1 MASKCASA
9 SRPLLR
15 QSCPRVALRKLNLP
29 VTHRKLS
36 HLRVTCLRRIRGFF
50 FAAASVACPLRKIR
64 RLSPR
69 IRRLSASP
77 KNRDC
82 PTRSHRR
89 IRCYHPFPVAA
100 ASVAK
105 PRHPI
110 RPNPPPAPSAACPRS
125 RVRRGSPPPDPPTT
139 TLATAASGRLTCPPP
154 SLFACYAV
162 SCKSVAC
169 PHRFSSAS
177 RLARSPPVPPA
188 ASVACPR
195 RLSSVSLPYH
205 VAAPRRR
212 IEPRYLCCNM
222 QPKRAAVSSCRIMP
236 PQRLTRRRIELP
248 YHTAATLP
256 PFRAS
261 VSLLYHAAASRRRIE
276 QRYRCRIMPPQRR
289 DPPPYQA
296 AVSCRSNAPPYR
308 ASVSLL

>member
-36 HLRVTCLRRIRGFF
+36 HLRVTCLRRIRRFF

-125 RVRRGSPPPDPPTT
+125 RVRCSRI
-139 TLATAASGRLTCPPP
+139 A
-154 SLFACYAV
+154 AV
-162 SCKSVAC
+162 SC
-169 PHRFSSAS
+169 S
-177 RLARSPPVPPA
+177 RNAVT
-188 ASVACPR
+188 R
-195 RLSSVSLPYH
+195 RNIMQPYH
-205 VAAPRRR
+205 AAATRRR
-212 IEPRYLCCNM
+212 IEPPYRCC
-222 QPKRAAVSSCRIMP
+222 R
-236 PQRLTRRRIELP
+236 
-248 YHTAATLP
+248 
-256 PFRAS
+256 
-261 VSLLYHAAASRRRIE
+261 SLL
-276 QRYRCRIMPPQRR
+276 
-289 DPPPYQA
+289 
-296 AVSCRSNAPPYR
+296 
-308 ASVSLL
+308 

>member
-29 VTHRKLS
+29 VTPRKLS
-36 HLRVTCLRRIRGFF
+36 HLRVACLRRIRRFF

-100 ASVAK
+100 ASVAR

-110 RPNPPPAPSAACPRS
+110 RSQ
-125 RVRRGSPPPDPPTT
+125 SPH
-139 TLATAASGRLTCPPP
+139 P
-154 SLFACYAV
+154 SLGPATP
-162 SCKSVAC
+162 SV
-169 PHRFSSAS
+169 PS
-177 RLARSPPVPPA
+177 
-188 ASVACPR
+188 
-195 RLSSVSLPYH
+195 
-205 VAAPRRR
+205 
-212 IEPRYLCCNM
+212 
-222 QPKRAAVSSCRIMP
+222 
-236 PQRLTRRRIELP
+236 
-248 YHTAATLP
+248 
-256 PFRAS
+256 
-261 VSLLYHAAASRRRIE
+261 
-276 QRYRCRIMPPQRR
+276 
-289 DPPPYQA
+289 QA
-296 AVSCRSNAPPYR
+296 AVSCRRSA
-308 ASVSLL
+308 

>member
-36 HLRVTCLRRIRGFF
+36 HLRVTCLRRIRRFF

-100 ASVAK
+100 ASVAR

-110 RPNPPPAPSAACPRS
+110 RSQ
-125 RVRRGSPPPDPPTT
+125 SPH
-139 TLATAASGRLTCPPP
+139 P
-154 SLFACYAV
+154 SLGPATP
-162 SCKSVAC
+162 SV
-169 PHRFSSAS
+169 PS
-177 RLARSPPVPPA
+177 
-188 ASVACPR
+188 
-195 RLSSVSLPYH
+195 
-205 VAAPRRR
+205 
-212 IEPRYLCCNM
+212 
-222 QPKRAAVSSCRIMP
+222 
-236 PQRLTRRRIELP
+236 
-248 YHTAATLP
+248 
-256 PFRAS
+256 
-261 VSLLYHAAASRRRIE
+261 
-276 QRYRCRIMPPQRR
+276 
-289 DPPPYQA
+289 QA
-296 AVSCRSNAPPYR
+296 AVSCRRSA
-308 ASVSLL
+308 

>member
-36 HLRVTCLRRIRGFF
+36 HLRVTCLRRIRRFF

-100 ASVAK
+100 ASVAR

-110 RPNPPPAPSAACPRS
+110 RS
-125 RVRRGSPPPDPPTT
+125 
-139 TLATAASGRLTCPPP
+139 
-154 SLFACYAV
+154 
-162 SCKSVAC
+162 
-169 PHRFSSAS
+169 
-177 RLARSPPVPPA
+177 
-188 ASVACPR
+188 
-195 RLSSVSLPYH
+195 
-205 VAAPRRR
+205 
-212 IEPRYLCCNM
+212 
-222 QPKRAAVSSCRIMP
+222 QSSCRIMP

-261 VSLLYHAAASRRRIE
+261 VSLLFHAAASLPYHAAAT
-276 QRYRCRIMPPQRR
+276 P
-289 DPPPYQA
+289 
-296 AVSCRSNAPPYR
+296 
-308 ASVSLL
+308 